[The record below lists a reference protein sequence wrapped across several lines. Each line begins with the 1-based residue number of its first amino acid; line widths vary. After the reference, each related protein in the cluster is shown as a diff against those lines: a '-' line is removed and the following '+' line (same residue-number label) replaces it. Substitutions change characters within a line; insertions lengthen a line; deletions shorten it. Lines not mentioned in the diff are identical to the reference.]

1 MKQIINDMSLP
12 QKVWLGFLA
21 LLFFGLNIFSFS
33 FVDLTNFDYNTVI
46 YIGLVFLVL
55 VAIGII
61 GGIKIVKENNE
72 HKVVRF
78 VTFFVTLFVVFF
90 CVILFADYKSSD
102 YIAYLSEWVKT
113 YSGLSF
119 RDCLIN
125 ITNIS
130 NYPQIYNYFLII
142 IAKLNINSLYAI
154 KFSTLLFSLLLC
166 FTMEL
171 IVSYIRGTKFNFVRF
186 ALFMLLPMIL
196 IEYTMWAQC
205 DAIYVTF
212 SLLAFYFAL
221 RHKSKLSFVMVGLAF
236 ANKLQ
241 FLFIV
246 PILFIMLIVKDR
258 DGAHYLK
265 WKYLYLAPLMYVIN
279 LVPILFGADV
289 LDTILVY
296 FIQTGYYGRLSQ
308 NCANFCLVFD
318 LFGIDS
324 QSKWYLPALITCV
337 IVTFAIMIV
346 LIVFVVKFSKNKTLS
361 GKDFV
366 FFAFVFSFIMPF
378 FMPKMLDRFF
388 YMACCFGVIF
398 ACIDRQKD
406 SFFLSVFCVLSLF
419 FVLYVQFAITEQ
431 WIYYSYPFL
440 MIIGLIF
447 NLITL
452 YKISNYIID
461 NYVNISE
468 NSSLN
473 NKEKTK
479 IK

>member
-1 MKQIINDMSLP
+1 MI
-12 QKVWLGFLA
+12 
-21 LLFFGLNIFSFS
+21 
-33 FVDLTNFDYNTVI
+33 
-46 YIGLVFLVL
+46 
-55 VAIGII
+55 
-61 GGIKIVKENNE
+61 
-72 HKVVRF
+72 
-78 VTFFVTLFVVFF
+78 
-90 CVILFADYKSSD
+90 
-102 YIAYLSEWVKT
+102 
-113 YSGLSF
+113 
-119 RDCLIN
+119 
-125 ITNIS
+125 
-130 NYPQIYNYFLII
+130 
-142 IAKLNINSLYAI
+142 
-154 KFSTLLFSLLLC
+154 
-166 FTMEL
+166 
-171 IVSYIRGTKFNFVRF
+171 NFV
-186 ALFMLLPMIL
+186 P
-196 IEYTMWAQC
+196 
-205 DAIYVTF
+205 
-212 SLLAFYFAL
+212 S
-221 RHKSKLSFVMVGLAF
+221 
-236 ANKLQ
+236 
-241 FLFIV
+241 
-246 PILFIMLIVKDR
+246 
-258 DGAHYLK
+258 
-265 WKYLYLAPLMYVIN
+265 
-279 LVPILFGADV
+279 LFGADV

-361 GKDFV
+361 EKDFV

-406 SFFLSVFCVLSLF
+406 SFLLSVFCVLSLF